1 MPTFYVEDIDIE
13 PYEYV
18 SQCSYSDIKELIS
31 ELVDAGHLP
40 PSIRNMVSK
49 KEKEKPGF
57 HPSEGIYES
66 ALDKLH
72 GKYSVLTQEE
82 EEIILKIAN
91 RL

>member
-1 MPTFYVEDIDIE
+1 MPSFYVDDINIE

-18 SQCSYSDIKELIS
+18 QSCSKSERKELII
-31 ELVDAGHLP
+31 ELVDGGHLP
-40 PSIRNMVSK
+40 PSVKSWVEGEK
-49 KEKEKPGF
+49 KKGF
-57 HPSEGIYES
+57 HASEQIFET